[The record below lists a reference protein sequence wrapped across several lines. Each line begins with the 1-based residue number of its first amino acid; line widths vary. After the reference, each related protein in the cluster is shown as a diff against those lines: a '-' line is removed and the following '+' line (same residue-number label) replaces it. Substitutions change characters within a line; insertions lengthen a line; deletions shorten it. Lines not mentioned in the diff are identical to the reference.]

1 MDHVGAALG
10 RSASLCLRPLLATPA
25 VLDLAGGDVVLP
37 TCPPELEEP
46 EGGVAQA
53 VKQAKR
59 QLKLF
64 KSAAEGELSSRLT
77 SFAQF
82 VADPK
87 AALPDIGKVLEGM
100 RRPAI
105 GECAV

>member
-64 KSAAEGELSSRLT
+64 KSAAEGECR
-77 SFAQF
+77 FRNVIAQ
-82 VADPK
+82 
-87 AALPDIGKVLEGM
+87 LQIGTGSYWQ
-100 RRPAI
+100 RPCHTTAT
-105 GECAV
+105 